1 MTDWIEEKAAR
12 SRTLKDDARKRLSQG
27 RQTIDQLE
35 TIVRRDIEKW
45 NARFEQK
52 VDGVSKTMPSG
63 AFNVR
68 KTSFPSATAD
78 AFLSADSSAI
88 EIETTKR
95 RTVGDGSYT
104 VKNRINLKSAANGSL
119 SLTTQSGESIS
130 LDGVSRL
137 LLETII
143 ESTPSS
149 YYSEPSKP

>member
-1 MTDWIEEKAAR
+1 MTDWIEEKAVLC
-12 SRTLKDDARKRLSQG
+12 RTLKDDARKRLSQG
-27 RQTIDQLE
+27 RQIVDQLE
-35 TIVRRDIEKW
+35 IIVRRDIEKW

-52 VDGVSKTMPSG
+52 IDGVSKAMPSG

-104 VKNRINLKSAANGSL
+104 VKNRINLKSAANRSIA
-119 SLTTQSGESIS
+119 LTTQSGESIS

-143 ESTPSS
+143 AGAPFS
-149 YYSEPSKP
+149 YYSA